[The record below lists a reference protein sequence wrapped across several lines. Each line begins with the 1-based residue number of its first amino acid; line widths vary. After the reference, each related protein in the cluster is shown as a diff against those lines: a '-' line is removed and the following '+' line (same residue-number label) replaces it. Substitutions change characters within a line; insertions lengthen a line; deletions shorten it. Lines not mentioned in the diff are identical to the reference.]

1 MKDPHNH
8 AHVGYGMILVAAS
21 LTAIALVALAIGANV
36 LHGDNIQRA
45 NTNHFK
51 QCKANDF
58 KTEDCEKY
66 LDRINNAVSG
76 IYVDLDK

>member
-1 MKDPHNH
+1 MKEPHNH
-8 AHVGYGMILVAAS
+8 AQVGYGMILVAAS

-36 LHGDNIQRA
+36 LFGDNIQRE

-58 KTEDCEKY
+58 KAEDCEKY
-66 LDRINNAVSG
+66 WDRINNEVSG
-76 IYVDLDK
+76 IYVELGK

>member
-21 LTAIALVALAIGANV
+21 LTAIALVALAIGADV
-36 LHGDNIQRA
+36 LYGDDIQRE
-45 NTNHFK
+45 NTSHFK
-51 QCKANDF
+51 QCKENDF
-58 KTEDCEKY
+58 KTEGCEKY
-66 LDRINNAVSG
+66 WDRINNDVSG